1 MDSLATVAPAFVD
14 MAHQI
19 VWATAA
25 TVSTAGGPS
34 TRILHPIWEW
44 DGTTLRGWI
53 ATSPLSLKARHLERN
68 PMMSLNYWQPNHDTC
83 SARCRTS
90 WDNSPASRQA
100 LWDRFSEAPQPL
112 GYVPSIVPGWDTP
125 AAPRFGVLEL
135 EPVALRVM
143 EGSLMLAGSG
153 RLLEWRLGVAPSP

>member
-1 MDSLATVAPAFVD
+1 MDPLETVAPAFVD

-53 ATSPLSLKARHLERN
+53 ATSPLSPKARHLALN
-68 PMMSLNYWQPNHDTC
+68 PMMSLNYWRPNHDTC
-83 SARCRTS
+83 SARCRTT
-90 WDNSPASRQA
+90 WDNSPAARQA
-100 LWDRFSEAPQPL
+100 LWDRFSQAPEPL

-125 AAPRFGVLEL
+125 ASPAFGVLTL
-135 EPVALRVM
+135 EPVALRVL
-143 EGSLMLAGSG
+143 EGSRMTGGQGLQLQWQGA
-153 RLLEWRLGVAPSP
+153 